1 MLRNRF
7 IAGGVVI
14 ALALLLWIGH
24 ECWWATPKAGEPIT
38 VPIAT
43 LEAKNM
49 ARLLDD
55 VGIIDSPL
63 LFRAYLRLDERRLS
77 LHQGNFLLRRG
88 MSFDDILAELTAVQT
103 RKEVQ
108 VRVIE
113 GWSLKQIAEAVEAA
127 GGNKEAFF
135 RSAGQM
141 ANGASFS
148 STWREKF
155 VFLRELPKNRS
166 LEGYLFPDTYRLW
179 QDELPNSL
187 IEKQLEVFEQRVGK
201 RVVGSES
208 APLKTLDEV
217 IILASIVE
225 KEVHGEADRRRV
237 AGVFLTRLREGMM
250 LQSDATIQYVTGSG
264 RARSNAQDLALNSP
278 FNTYQVKGLPP
289 APIGQ
294 PSLSSILAVLSPDVR
309 GERYFL
315 TDEAGTVY
323 YARTFEQHKANRVK
337 AGY

>member
-7 IAGGVVI
+7 IIGGAVI

-24 ECWWATPKAGEPIT
+24 ECWWANPKAGEPIT
-38 VPIAT
+38 IPVAT
-43 LEAKNM
+43 TDTKNL

-55 VGIIDSPL
+55 VGIIDSPH
-63 LFRAYLRLDERRLS
+63 LFRLYVRLDGRRYRLKT
-77 LHQGNFLLRRG
+77 GNFLLRRG
-88 MSFDDILAELTAVQT
+88 MSFNDVLSELTAVDA

-113 GWSLKQIAEAVEAA
+113 GWTIRQIGDAIEAV
-127 GGNKEAFF
+127 GGNKDLFF
-135 RSAGQM
+135 RSAGKA
-141 ANGASFS
+141 ANEAPFS

-155 VFLRELPKNRS
+155 TFLQNLPKNRS

-187 IEKQLEVFEQRVGK
+187 IEKQLEVFEERVGK
-201 RVVGSES
+201 RVVGPES
-208 APLKTLDEV
+208 APLKTLDEA

-225 KEVHGEADRRRV
+225 KEVRSDADRRRV

-278 FNTYQVKGLPP
+278 FNTYKVKGLPP

-315 TDEAGTVY
+315 TDDAGTVY
-323 YARTFEQHKANRVK
+323 YARTFEQHKTNRVK